1 MCINMFLRL
10 VKCGSWTPLGAAR
23 LYVGQYERED
33 AAKAL
38 RVRALWNCCC
48 RGQQNAG
55 GVGGERPLPHRRNNL
70 NMPGSPL
77 PVDGSRVQ
85 AVG

>member
-38 RVRALWNCCC
+38 CGARTVELLLSA
-48 RGQQNAG
+48 
-55 GVGGERPLPHRRNNL
+55 
-70 NMPGSPL
+70 PGSPL
-77 PVDGSRVQ
+77 QVDWS
-85 AVG
+85 

>member
-38 RVRALWNCCC
+38 RGARTVELLLSAVSKM
-48 RGQQNAG
+48 RGAWVGNAPSPTG
-55 GVGGERPLPHRRNNL
+55 GTT
-70 NMPGSPL
+70 
-77 PVDGSRVQ
+77 
-85 AVG
+85 